1 MNKNHKKGK
10 TLGTGL
16 KLALIFA
23 SLAVVA
29 LIGWLVYDRFF
40 KTCDTCGTPI
50 VKELNEGDNDTTITI
65 HPNDQVKVTLLSTY
79 WQFQKLDNEK
89 IIKQLGDPIY
99 NAAALGTT
107 VPGSGVGTVVVEYQ
121 AVAVGQAQI
130 SASRTSCGEALRCT
144 PDQQSYKV
152 TINVVSRQ

>member
-79 WQFQKLDNEK
+79 W
-89 IIKQLGDPIY
+89 
-99 NAAALGTT
+99 
-107 VPGSGVGTVVVEYQ
+107 
-121 AVAVGQAQI
+121 
-130 SASRTSCGEALRCT
+130 
-144 PDQQSYKV
+144 
-152 TINVVSRQ
+152 